1 MKKSTAYRL
10 AQIAVIENPDLA
22 SLGKLEILRVLME
35 DEDLAEYVEE
45 QAEKENA
52 DENI

>member
-1 MKKSTAYRL
+1 MKKSTIYGL
-10 AQIAVIENPDLA
+10 AQIAVIDSKILTSLDKLA
-22 SLGKLEILRVLME
+22 ILRVLME

>member
-1 MKKSTAYRL
+1 MNKSRVYAL
-10 AQIAVIENPDLA
+10 AQIAVIESS
-22 SLGKLEILRVLME
+22 SLTSYDKLQILRVLME